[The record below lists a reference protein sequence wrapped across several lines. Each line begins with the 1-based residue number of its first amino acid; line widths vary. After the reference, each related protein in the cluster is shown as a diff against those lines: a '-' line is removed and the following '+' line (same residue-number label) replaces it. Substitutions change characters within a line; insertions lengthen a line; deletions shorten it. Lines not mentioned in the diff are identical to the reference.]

1 MAFRA
6 VLFDLDGTLLHTAPD
21 LAAAANAMLAEL
33 GLPARDP
40 AAIADYIGQGLAGL
54 VHRTLTGAADGTAA
68 PALFARALPV
78 FERHYAAESGRRSRP
93 YPGVV
98 AGLTR
103 IHELGFR
110 LGCVTNKAG
119 RFTRDLLDRADL
131 AGFFGCVVSGDT
143 VARRKPD
150 PLPVL
155 HACDAAWRRRGGYPR
170 DRRLR
175 ERRPRRAGRRLRG
188 VVRAIRVQRGPAG
201 RDARLRRDRWRPRR
215 GGAPTRAAGRSRR
228 SRVMTGSRTVV
239 PGDEPVL

>member
-155 HACDAAWRRRGGYPR
+155 HACELLGADVGDTLVIGDSANDVLAA
-170 DRRLR
+170 
-175 ERRPRRAGRRLRG
+175 
-188 VVRAIRVQRGPAG
+188 
-201 RDARLRRDRWRPRR
+201 
-215 GGAPTRAAGRSRR
+215 RAAGCAVWCVPYGYNEGRPVETLACDAIVGDLVEAARR
-228 SRVMTGSRTVV
+228 LERRDDR
-239 PGDEPVL
+239 GDPT